1 VDQLKIFSGSANRPL
16 AEAIARF
23 LKKPLGQVAL
33 TPFPDGETFVKINE
47 DIRGTDVFVV
57 QPTCPPQNENL
68 MELLLFIDAAHRA
81 SAERI
86 TAVIP
91 YYGYAR
97 QDRKD
102 EGRVPISA
110 KLVANMLQV
119 AGADRVLTVHLHAY
133 QVQGFFDIPVDHLLS
148 EPVFA
153 AYYRGLHLKD
163 LTVVSPDVGN
173 VKAAR
178 VYAEL
183 LNGGLAIIDKER
195 LSGSEVRAGALI
207 GSVDGCNVLM
217 VDDMITSGGTITKA
231 AEILKDRGALD
242 IYVAATHA
250 VFCCDALERIRRS
263 PIKLIT
269 VTDSIPLAP
278 EAERMKQIKQLS
290 LAELLGEAIRRIH
303 LHKSVSEL
311 FLRKDKRKACER
323 SSL

>member
-1 VDQLKIFSGSANRPL
+1 MDKLKLFSGSANRPL

-23 LKKPLGQVAL
+23 LHKPLGEATV
-33 TPFPDGETFVKINE
+33 THFPDGESFVKINE
-47 DIRGTDVFVV
+47 DVRGRDIFII
-57 QPTCPPQNENL
+57 QPTCSPQNENL

-119 AGADRVLTVHLHAY
+119 AGVDRVLTVHLHAY

-153 AYYRGLHLKD
+153 KYFRAMHLKN

-173 VKAAR
+173 VKTAR

-183 LNGGLAIIDKER
+183 MGGELAIIDKER
-195 LSGSEVRAGALI
+195 FSGSDVRAATLI
-207 GSVDGCNVLM
+207 GTVDNRNVLM
-217 VDDMITSGGTITKA
+217 VDDMLTTGGTVAKA
-231 AEILKDRGALD
+231 AALLKDRGALD
-242 IYVAATHA
+242 IHVAATHP
-250 VFCCDALERIRRS
+250 VLCCEAIGRLQAS
-263 PIKLIT
+263 PLTSIV
-269 VTDSIPLAP
+269 VTDTIPLSE
-278 EAERMKQIKQLS
+278 EAKKLKNIKQLS
-290 LAELLGEAIRRIH
+290 LAELLGEAIKRIH
-303 LHKSVSEL
+303 LHESVSQL
-311 FLRKDKRKACER
+311 FLRKSGRKA
-323 SSL
+323 